1 MLIDKLLETRGPKAR
16 TQMERGFLA
25 DVEEADNVV
34 RKVLERKMAAL
45 GMAAEKIW

>member
-1 MLIDKLLETRGPKAR
+1 VLIDKLLETRGPKAR

-34 RKVLERKMAAL
+34 RKVLDRKMATL
-45 GMAAEKIW
+45 GLASDQIW